1 MPRAGKLLLV
11 GIAAAVLCAIVYPPV
26 GVALVIL
33 GAIAMLVRATCL
45 IVALPSLIGKAI
57 GRRRKVQHL
66 RQRSA
71 SRAGES
77 ICQFARSFDVRR
89 TDTWVLRAVYVALQD
104 DLRWVNP
111 AFPVHADD
119 AICDDLLIDPEDLG
133 DDIVWS
139 IAARA
144 RRRLDHFE
152 RNPFYPSIVTV
163 RDLVCFFMHQ
173 PRIEAED

>member
-45 IVALPSLIGKAI
+45 IVALPSLIGSAI

-89 TDTWVLRAVYVALQD
+89 TDTWVLRAVYVALQEE
-104 DLRWVNP
+104 LRWVNP
-111 AFPVHADD
+111 AFPIHAGD

-144 RRRLDHFE
+144 TQARPLRA
-152 RNPFYPSIVTV
+152 
-163 RDLVCFFMHQ
+163 Q
-173 PRIEAED
+173 PVLPQHRHGA